1 MSQKQLA
8 KKGSRKSKGLSKG
21 EIEAMKETLQERRAG
36 KANDESALLAKI
48 AQMREPDRSM
58 ATRLHSIIKATAPT
72 LSSRTWYGMPAYAKD
87 DKVVC
92 YFQSAQKFKARYST
106 LGFSDKAKLD
116 ETQMWPVVYAL
127 KALSAA
133 EEARITALVKKA
145 VS

>member
-1 MSQKQLA
+1 MTPKQSA
-8 KKGSRKSKGLSKG
+8 KKGPQKSGLSKG
-21 EIEAMKETLQERRAG
+21 EIEAMKETLQERKAG
-36 KANDESALLAKI
+36 KANDESAVLAKI

-58 ATRLHSIIKATAPT
+58 ATRLHAIIKATAPALT
-72 LSSRTWYGMPAYAKD
+72 SRTWYGMPAYAKE

-127 KALSAA
+127 KALSAT

-145 VS
+145 VG